1 MTPGDLPVPAT
12 PGTHAPPGPPA
23 APAGPPG
30 DPGGPGDAPVQ
41 PVTRMVWEL
50 TELPATTGHTVPRGL
65 RVRVVG
71 GAEPVASAVAAE
83 LTRHGAVV
91 HRGPLGPA
99 ADAIVD
105 LSAAGPFPAGDGW
118 REALTGTVTALR
130 DRYDDWAAETAA
142 DRLFYLAVSCLGGG
156 MGQHPEDTLD
166 QPLGGLWAGLAKT
179 LHREFPNCNAR
190 IVDIGPDDTARL
202 PGIVAAE
209 LGRVGEIE
217 VGYRDGGRHT
227 LTPAA
232 RPPADPSL
240 TLGPEDTVLISGGGR
255 GIGWELA
262 RTLAGKH
269 GARVV
274 ITGREPFPAGDEPW
288 FGTDEAGLKEYER
301 RQWATREPGR
311 SPAAVRRRLDR
322 DRRLWELATHVT
334 EARRQGLRV
343 EYVRC
348 DVTDRDQVRALVRRE
363 GPRLTGVVHNAG
375 VDTAARLPKKTDAE
389 ILRTVEVKIDGFRHL
404 FEEVADRPLK
414 FFCNVGSLTGRLG
427 GMVGQLEYAA
437 ANDALARLGRWAD
450 RRAGFPVMTLAWPT
464 WDRIGLI
471 ANFAATLRYMA
482 AIDVTDGLDRW
493 QAELLAGSA
502 GEITFV
508 GPLGRAIDPGQ
519 AVGYPVVPA
528 LPGFHGS
535 YPRILHLG
543 EVSVFRPHARLD
555 ALVTFDRERVPALG
569 DFSVDGAAAVP
580 VSLLL
585 ENALRGAE
593 WLVPE
598 DFPTLRV
605 SALEQIVL
613 PLSLLRLDGG
623 TARLER
629 TARGFHEGRDWVVEV
644 GYHRPGDPAGP
655 RARVRVVHTAAGT
668 DDTPARPAAPPRPEV
683 AQTTTLR
690 SGPPFLRWHGAV
702 VPLAVWEQGPD
713 DRPVGRVR
721 PCAANDL
728 WATPYVPHP
737 ALPVAVL
744 ENIISRC
751 TRRGDGLS
759 VTPDPLIMGRVT
771 PHAPERGPSRVEGDP
786 ALGVWRVTRESSGEP
801 VLTVSGFSGPL
812 GLGDAAAG
820 PARPPHHGTR

>member
-1 MTPGDLPVPAT
+1 MSAT
-12 PGTHAPPGPPA
+12 QGPPA
-23 APAGPPG
+23 AGGPAPLHGPPG
-30 DPGGPGDAPVQ
+30 GPDDGADAPVQ

-50 TELPATTGHTVPRGL
+50 TELPATTGHTVPAGL
-65 RVRVVG
+65 RVHLLG

-83 LTRHGAVV
+83 LSRHGAVV
-91 HRGPLGPA
+91 HRGPDGGP

-105 LSAAGPFPAGDGW
+105 LSAAGPFPTGTDPAPGGGW

-130 DRYDDWAAETAA
+130 GRYDAWAAETAA
-142 DRLFYLAVSCLGGG
+142 DRLFYLAVTCLGGG
-156 MGQHPEDTLD
+156 MGQHPRDTLD
-166 QPLGGLWAGLAKT
+166 QPLGGIWAGLAKT

-190 IVDIGPDDTARL
+190 IVDIGPGDTARL

-217 VGYRDGGRHT
+217 VGYRDGKRYT

-232 RPPADPSL
+232 RPPAEPAL

-274 ITGREPFPAGDEPW
+274 VTGREPFPTGEEPW
-288 FGTDEAGLKEYER
+288 FGADEAGLKEFER
-301 RQWATREPGR
+301 RQWAGRAPGQ
-311 SPAAVRRRLDR
+311 SPAAVRRGLDR
-322 DRRLWELATHVT
+322 VRRLWELATHVT

-343 EYVRC
+343 EYARC
-348 DVTDRDQVRALVRRE
+348 DVTDPDQVRELIGRL
-363 GPRLTGVVHNAG
+363 GPGLTGVVHNAG

-389 ILRTVEVKIDGFRHL
+389 ILRTVEVKIDGFLHL
-404 FEEVADRPLK
+404 FAEVRDRPLK
-414 FFCNVGSLTGRLG
+414 FFCTVGSLTGRLG

-437 ANDALARLGRWAD
+437 ANDGLARLGRWAS
-450 RRAGFPVMTLAWPT
+450 RRAAFPVMTLAWPT

-493 QAELLAGSA
+493 QAELLAGSD

-519 AVGYPVVPA
+519 AIGYPVVPA

-535 YPRILHLG
+535 YPRIFHLG
-543 EVSVFRPHARLD
+543 EVGTFQPHARLV
-555 ALVTFDRERVPALG
+555 ATVTFDRAQAPVLG
-569 DFSVDGAAAVP
+569 DFRVDGVDAVP
-580 VSLLL
+580 ASLLL
-585 ENALRGAE
+585 ENAVRGAE

-598 DFPTLRV
+598 DFPALRV
-605 SALEQIVL
+605 SALEQIAL
-613 PLSLLRLDGG
+613 PLALLRLEDGRV
-623 TARLER
+623 RLER
-629 TARGFHEGRDWVVEV
+629 TARGFHEGHDWVVEV
-644 GYHRPGDPAGP
+644 TYRRAGDTTGP
-655 RARVRVVHTAAGT
+655 QGRLRVVHAVRDAGGA
-668 DDTPARPAAPPRPEV
+668 PHGRPPAPPRPEV
-683 AQTTTLR
+683 PQTTTLR
-690 SGPPFLRWHGAV
+690 SGPPFLQWRGTV
-702 VPLAVWEQGPD
+702 VPPAEWEQGPD

-744 ENIISRC
+744 ENVIRRC

-759 VTPDPLIMGRVT
+759 VTPDPLIVGRIT
-771 PHAPERGPSRVEGDP
+771 PHAPERGPSRVEGDL
-786 ALGVWRVTRESSGEP
+786 ALGVWRVTREASGEP

-812 GLGDAAAG
+812 GLGDAAAA
-820 PARPPHHGTR
+820 PAPSDGTR